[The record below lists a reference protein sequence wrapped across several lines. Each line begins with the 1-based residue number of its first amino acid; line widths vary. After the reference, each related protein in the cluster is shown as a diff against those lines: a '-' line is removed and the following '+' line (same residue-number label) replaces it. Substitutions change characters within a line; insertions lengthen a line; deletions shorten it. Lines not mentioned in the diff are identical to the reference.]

1 MINSPFGD
9 CKTTDLHLADSIQPF
24 GAMLVID
31 ARGKICAV
39 SANSAEWLGE
49 GPDALL
55 GRDAASLL
63 PAEVLAVPPAVP
75 GHASG
80 LYLQPLAYRGQELQA
95 ATHTADGHTII
106 EIESCPRSSRRSGR
120 EEEMLARGLKELGA
134 TYAVQGAA
142 ETLMRLVAEITG
154 YDRVMLY
161 QFLPEWHGKVVAE
174 VCQPGVEGYLGL
186 HFPAGDIPPNAR
198 RLYLVK
204 QQRVIADVSAEPV
217 PVLSASP
224 GLAVDLTYSQLR
236 AVHPVH
242 IQYLKNMGVEA
253 SFSVSLVVAGRLWG
267 LIACHH
273 FAPRQVP
280 FASRQLCEQLAS
292 MAAIHMGDLQRLA
305 LEQARYAYREA
316 LTHTKLELQALAGGK
331 QGIATQLARIREA
344 FGASG
349 AWAML
354 DGHGHY
360 SGDVPGLDS
369 LALLKNW
376 LEAFDQRNVFAFD
389 RIDAALKKDAA
400 LVRFASG
407 LLYVPLTERD
417 FLLLMRAEQV
427 EHVAWAG
434 KPPDGSSAGAG
445 QQAELTPRQSF
456 QIWREE
462 THGKAMPWQNSDVEA
477 AELLRD
483 LLTEHIERMR
493 LERLAL
499 TDPLTGL
506 SNRAMFERKLQE
518 AIRIS
523 LRDGVPSAVYMID
536 LDRFKPVNDRYGHG
550 AGDALL
556 IEVAQRLRA
565 HLHDRD
571 VVARLGGD
579 EFAIIQYR
587 VAGSE
592 EVEARAESVLAE
604 LGKPYSVQ
612 GHMIEIGAS
621 IGMALCPQHAA
632 EQHELMARA
641 DLALYKAKNEGRNGC
656 RLFDSGLL
664 ESGARPQSRR
674 SELADAIERGTLHF
688 VYQPILHAA
697 TRRLQGLEAYA
708 RWRHPER
715 GEIEGGELL
724 MLAEQHGLLQPF
736 ALWEL
741 RQIIGQAHRWQQAGL
756 KLVPLSINLS
766 VQQFRSVDLA
776 ARCAEMAKRHDDMS
790 LEWLRLDVDGSLLQS
805 GVATAGMR
813 IAALEKLGVMVRVDH
828 FGSSL
833 LPLAELAKLRI
844 DCLKAH
850 GSMLNKLPGSH
861 SPSSLGV
868 MLCSIAKALQV
879 PLVATRIE
887 TEAMLADAV
896 ACGCDQVQGFAV
908 APLLKAAE
916 VPAWLKRDEAA

>member
-1 MINSPFGD
+1 MINDPFGD

-24 GAMLVID
+24 GAMLVLD

-55 GRDAASLL
+55 GREAASLL
-63 PAEVLAVPPAVP
+63 PAAVLAVPPTVS

-80 LYLQPLAYRGQELQA
+80 LYLQPFALSGRELQA
-95 ATHTADGHTII
+95 ATHTAGAYTIV
-106 EIESCPRSSRRSGR
+106 EIESCPWSSRRSGR

-134 TYAVQGAA
+134 THSVQSAA
-142 ETLMRLVAEITG
+142 ETLMRLIAEITG

-217 PVLSASP
+217 PMLGASP

-267 LIACHH
+267 MIACHH

-292 MAAIHMGDLQRLA
+292 VAAIHMGDLQRLA
-305 LEQARYAYREA
+305 LEQARYEYREA
-316 LTHTKLELQALAGGK
+316 LTHAKLELQALAGGK

-349 AWAML
+349 AWALL
-354 DGHGHY
+354 DGHRHY
-360 SGDVPGLDS
+360 SGDVPGLDG

-376 LEAFDQRNVFAFD
+376 LDGFDRGNVFACD
-389 RIDAALKKDAA
+389 RIDAGLKKEPT

-427 EHVAWAG
+427 EQVAWAG
-434 KPPDGSSAGAG
+434 KPPAGAG

-462 THGKAMPWQNSDVEA
+462 THGKAMPWQDSDLEA
-477 AELLRD
+477 AELLRE

-506 SNRAMFERKLQE
+506 ANRAMFERKLQE

-523 LRDGVPSAVYMID
+523 LRDGVQSAVYMID

-556 IEVAQRLRA
+556 VEVAQRLRT
-565 HLHDRD
+565 HMHDRD

-592 EVEARAESVLAE
+592 EVEARAGSLVAE
-604 LGKPYSVQ
+604 LSKPYPVQ
-612 GHMIEIGAS
+612 GHLIEVGAS

-641 DLALYKAKNEGRNGC
+641 DLALYKVKHAGRNGC
-656 RLFDSGLL
+656 RLFDSSLT
-664 ESGARPQSRR
+664 ENGARPLSRR
-674 SELADAIERGTLHF
+674 SELADALERGTLHF

-708 RWRHPER
+708 RWLHPAR
-715 GEIEGGELL
+715 GVLEGGELL

-741 RQIIGQAHRWQQAGL
+741 RQIIAQAHRWQKAGL
-756 KLVPLSINLS
+756 RLVPLSINLS
-766 VQQFRSVDLA
+766 VQQFRSIDLA
-776 ARCAEMAKRHDDMS
+776 ARCAELAKQHDMS
-790 LEWLRLDVDGSLLQS
+790 LEWLRLEVDGSLLQS
-805 GVATAGMR
+805 GIATAGMR
-813 IAALEKLGVMVRVDH
+813 IAALEKLGVMMRIDH

-844 DCLKAH
+844 DALKTH
-850 GSMLNKLPGSH
+850 GSMLKQLPGSH
-861 SPSSLGV
+861 SHSSLGAV
-868 MLCSIAKALQV
+868 VCSIAKALQV

-887 TEAMLADAV
+887 TESMLADV
-896 ACGCDQVQGFAV
+896 MACGCDEVQGYAV
-908 APLLKAAE
+908 APLLDASE
-916 VPAWLKRDEAA
+916 VPDWLKRGGQA